1 MPEKTVQKEPGKKPA
16 PSKKPKPQQEVVVQ
30 ISLSEL
36 HPFPDHPFQV
46 REDAA
51 ILKILFAPLSLILS
65 LFVWLC
71 AGLLSCSGF
80 VFKLASGLLSLL
92 AFAVMITYS
101 VKNGIILLVL
111 AFLISPM
118 GLPLLAVQGLGKL
131 QDVNAA
137 MKNFIHS

>member
-1 MPEKTVQKEPGKKPA
+1 M
-16 PSKKPKPQQEVVVQ
+16 S
-30 ISLSEL
+30 
-36 HPFPDHPFQV
+36 
-46 REDAA
+46 
-51 ILKILFAPLSLILS
+51 ILKIILVPLSLILS

-92 AFAVMITYS
+92 AIAVMITYS

-118 GLPLLAVQGLGKL
+118 GLPLLAERSAVRSACMADSGKAEI
-131 QDVNAA
+131 V
-137 MKNFIHS
+137 F

>member
-1 MPEKTVQKEPGKKPA
+1 M
-16 PSKKPKPQQEVVVQ
+16 
-30 ISLSEL
+30 
-36 HPFPDHPFQV
+36 F
-46 REDAA
+46 

-101 VKNGIILLVL
+101 VKKRHYPPCAGVPDQPDGTSAAGGAGTWQAARRELCHE
-111 AFLISPM
+111 
-118 GLPLLAVQGLGKL
+118 KL
-131 QDVNAA
+131 
-137 MKNFIHS
+137 HS

>member
-1 MPEKTVQKEPGKKPA
+1 M
-16 PSKKPKPQQEVVVQ
+16 
-30 ISLSEL
+30 
-36 HPFPDHPFQV
+36 
-46 REDAA
+46 
-51 ILKILFAPLSLILS
+51 
-65 LFVWLC
+65 
-71 AGLLSCSGF
+71 
-80 VFKLASGLLSLL
+80 FKLASGLLSLL

-131 QDVNAA
+131 QDVNTA

>member
-1 MPEKTVQKEPGKKPA
+1 M
-16 PSKKPKPQQEVVVQ
+16 S
-30 ISLSEL
+30 
-36 HPFPDHPFQV
+36 
-46 REDAA
+46 
-51 ILKILFAPLSLILS
+51 ILKIILVPLSLILS

-92 AFAVMITYS
+92 AIAVMITYS

-118 GLPLLAVQGLGKL
+118 GLPLLAVQEIGRAH
-131 QDVNAA
+131 V
-137 MKNFIHS
+137 